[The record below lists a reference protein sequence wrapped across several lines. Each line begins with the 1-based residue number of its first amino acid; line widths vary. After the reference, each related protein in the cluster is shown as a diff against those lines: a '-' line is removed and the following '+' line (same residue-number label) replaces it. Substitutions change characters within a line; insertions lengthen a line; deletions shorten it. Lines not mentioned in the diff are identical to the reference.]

1 MSNVKNKVRKPISA
15 AKREAAKKAR
25 QAKVEQLNQFMAQAE
40 EQGLAESAE
49 FENFSK
55 SFERY
60 SVRNQLLILTQNPNA
75 SQVMGYRAWQ
85 AEGRQVKK
93 GSKALM
99 IFGPARKMK
108 IEEDKNGVKEE
119 KTISLPPPVVSV
131 FDISQTEPLEVEA

>member
-1 MSNVKNKVRKPISA
+1 MSNVKSKKKAISP

-25 QAKVEQLNQFMAQAE
+25 QAKIEQLNQFMAQAE
-40 EQGLAESAE
+40 EQGLAESPE
-49 FENFSK
+49 FEDFSK

-75 SQVMGYRAWQ
+75 TQVMGYRAWQ

-99 IFGPARKMK
+99 IFGPAKKMK
-108 IEEDKNGVKEE
+108 IEDEKSGEE

-131 FDISQTEPLEVEA
+131 FDISQTEPIDVEEKA